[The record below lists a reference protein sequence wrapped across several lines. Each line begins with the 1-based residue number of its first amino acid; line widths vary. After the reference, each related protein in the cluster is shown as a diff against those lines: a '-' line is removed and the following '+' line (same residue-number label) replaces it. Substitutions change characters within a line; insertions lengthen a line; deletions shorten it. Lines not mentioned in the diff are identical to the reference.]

1 MTKKRKTVKAKPAQT
16 VKSEL
21 TEVEKFYVEQKCRDG
36 VSLEEIQSVIKPVAL
51 VEQVYK
57 QTAAEMQETSKPK
70 ASDMFGRNERYGA
83 VVMTQNASEF
93 GDNNKKPV
101 ASNNSETKAPHI
113 HKFR

>member
-1 MTKKRKTVKAKPAQT
+1 MTKKRRTSKAKPAQT

-51 VEQVYK
+51 VEQVYN
-57 QTAAEMQETSKPK
+57 QTTAKMQEASQPK

-93 GDNNKKPV
+93 GDNNKRPV